1 MTEREFR
8 QNGENQSGRDGR
20 KSYNNREGYNRNE
33 TIVMRVE
40 VTDVVLTMD
49 LKVVSNV
56 RTALRSTLVL
66 TTIIMVLTASSVEV
80 MAITIMA
87 VSNVLMAIAHME
99 TMKEENVLTAHHVLI
114 TTAVN
119 VSSVSLLLDLTMMV
133 VNSVHSVLVRDSRV
147 DIVSR
152 VADMVTT
159 VREVSVSVPTTIT
172 RMQNIA

>member
-1 MTEREFR
+1 MVKTSLAAMVENLTTTE
-8 QNGENQSGRDGR
+8 
-20 KSYNNREGYNRNE
+20 KVITE

-114 TTAVN
+114 TTAVI